1 MSINGDLLRP
11 VCFCLGAIL
20 AMSGCADRAPSLDLA
35 ELDGNTAIARALD
48 EADIPYTQTPS
59 DEIRN
64 LEVLLFGEKYQA
76 RDVLR
81 SAFTIDW
88 EAETA
93 RPNVYFHDIPLRA
106 PSFLTDKD
114 DTLYIVTSRIGNAD
128 GVKGEVAMGA
138 FDDDQIMALKARFE
152 DDYGPATASKED
164 FRGKVY
170 FWRVPDGAVRLA
182 IENECLCEPAS
193 RWSGDERPEGGRGGT
208 LARYY
213 DPELPSFHDD
223 DYEY

>member
-1 MSINGDLLRP
+1 MLLPGSDTGDERLCGSCPESGSGGTGRQYRHRP
-11 VCFCLGAIL
+11 GPRRSRHPLH
-20 AMSGCADRAPSLDLA
+20 P
-35 ELDGNTAIARALD
+35 N
-48 EADIPYTQTPS
+48 PS